1 MQHHH
6 KRVSLQLNHAACLD
20 ILTKNIGWDTT
31 LHLVAVT
38 QKKSY
43 LCKET
48 SDHIQQ
54 LTKCFLDT
62 TDEEILYATLHMI
75 SGLCQQPELV
85 PYITQLTPYFEGKAT
100 LLLCVNQPLHAK
112 SKVLEKL
119 KSLQADPYLHL
130 KDHTDIHL
138 IVAEILV
145 KLHKI
150 PGYTRLICD
159 PERAVRIM
167 DSYMLPKLGL

>member
-1 MQHHH
+1 MKHQY
-6 KRVSLQLNHAACLD
+6 KRVALQLNKIDILD
-20 ILTKNIGWDTT
+20 ILTKNIGRDTT
-31 LHLVAVT
+31 LELIAVT
-38 QKKSY
+38 QNKSY
-43 LCKET
+43 ICEAI
-48 SDHIQQ
+48 SHDIQK
-54 LTKCFLDT
+54 LTRCFLDT
-62 TDEEILYATLHMI
+62 TDTQILYATLHMI
-75 SGLCQQPELV
+75 SGLCQKPEIV
-85 PYITQLTPYFEGKAT
+85 PYITQLIPYFDEKEP
-100 LLLCVNQPLHAK
+100 LLVCVNQPPHTK
-112 SKVLEKL
+112 STVLEKL

-159 PERAVRIM
+159 PERAVWIM